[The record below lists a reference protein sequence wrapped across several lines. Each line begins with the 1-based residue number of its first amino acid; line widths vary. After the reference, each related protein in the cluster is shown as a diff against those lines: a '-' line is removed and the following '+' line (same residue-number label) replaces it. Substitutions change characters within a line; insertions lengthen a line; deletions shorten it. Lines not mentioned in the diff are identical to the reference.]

1 MRVYEAIVKALE
13 SVDVDAAFGGPG
25 ENATGL
31 MVALKHCS
39 KIRPVIVRH
48 EQAVSCITCGYAIY
62 STSLVSSTF
71 DLSRAS
77 RTSHVLVM
85 RALVAV

>member
-13 SVDVDAAFGGPG
+13 SVYVDAAFGGG
-25 ENATGL
+25 ENGTGL
-31 MVALKHCS
+31 MVALKHSS
-39 KIRPVIVRH
+39 KIRSVIVRH
-48 EQAVSCITCGYAIY
+48 EQAASCITCGYAIY